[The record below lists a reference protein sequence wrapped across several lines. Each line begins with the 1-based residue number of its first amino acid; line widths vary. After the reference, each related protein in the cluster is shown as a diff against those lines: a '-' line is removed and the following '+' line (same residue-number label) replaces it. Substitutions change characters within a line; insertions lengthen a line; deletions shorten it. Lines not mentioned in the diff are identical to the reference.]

1 MKILLIE
8 DDPQTCDYVCKG
20 LMQKG
25 HVVDAAKDGVEG
37 WELVSTREYD
47 VAIVDRMLPG
57 MDGLQLIRELRRS
70 GSPVRI
76 LMLTAMGRTDDR
88 VEGLTSG
95 ADDYLTKPFAFAELM
110 ARINAL
116 SRRSGD
122 EAKPLIL
129 TLADLQLDTSMH
141 SVRRG
146 DLEIK
151 LHSREYQLLAYFLR
165 NIGRTVTRPMLLER
179 VWDISFDPKTNV
191 VETHVS
197 RLRAKVDG
205 PFRIKLI
212 HTVRGIGYRMSLDA

>member
-8 DDPQTCDYVCKG
+8 DDSRTREYICKG

-37 WELVSTREYD
+37 WELVSTRDYD
-47 VAIVDRMLPG
+47 VAIIDRMLPG
-57 MDGLQLIRELRRS
+57 LDGLQLIRDLRRS
-70 GSPVRI
+70 GSPARI

-95 ADDYLTKPFAFAELM
+95 ADDYLTKPFAFAELV

-116 SRRSGD
+116 SRRSGE

-129 TLADLQLDTSMH
+129 SLADLQLDIRMH

-146 DLEIK
+146 GLEIE
-151 LHSREYQLLAYFLR
+151 LHNREHQLLEYFLR
-165 NIGRTVTRPMLLER
+165 NIGRTVTRSMLLER
-179 VWDISFDPKTNV
+179 VWDIRFDPKTNV

-205 PFRIKLI
+205 PFRLKLI
-212 HTVRGIGYRMSLDA
+212 HTVRGIGYRMSPDG